1 MEIKKRLEKIKRVT
15 IERPYC
21 YFFLVIFIGYIVINI
36 VVNKI
41 YISAPIL
48 LTYNLK
54 IIIPYIFLTILT
66 SILVSININLV
77 YNKVKELKSLNKSSG
92 FSFLGIF
99 GGLLGGGCPSC
110 FVGLFP
116 AFLGLFGITA
126 SLSSLPFFGLEIL
139 VGSVVLLMLSIF
151 LLTKDSICNIK
162 YGKNDKV

>member
-1 MEIKKRLEKIKRVT
+1 MKINKRLEKIKQVT
-15 IERPYC
+15 MEKPYI
-21 YFFLVIFIGYIVINI
+21 YSFLIIFIGYIIINI

-66 SILVSININLV
+66 SILVSTNINLV
-77 YNKVKELKSLNKSSG
+77 YNKVKELKSLNKASSL
-92 FSFLGIF
+92 SFLGVF

-116 AFLGLFGITA
+116 AFLGLFCVTA
-126 SLSSLPFFGLEIL
+126 SLSTLPLFGLEIL
-139 VGSVVLLMLSIF
+139 LASVTLLIISIIF
-151 LLTKDSICNIK
+151 LTKDNICKIK
-162 YGKNDKV
+162 